1 MLWEKKCAECNLKL
15 GVLVSVLTLVA
26 CQPIFNRP
34 MEDFR
39 DVYRQVSRSV
49 FLIETPSGR
58 GSGWLIDSRLLL
70 TVDHLVSGHDEVV
83 VRQAITEPFTATVLG
98 HDSLRDIALLQVD
111 EEVGTFHGI
120 DGEPRL
126 LKLGQISGKDIAIP
140 LLVLGYSTDDVRDD
154 GTVGRAQA
162 NVGILSQVA
171 KGPWGNILVMDV
183 PVDPGDSGGP
193 VLNPDGLVVGL
204 VIGTQKRAIGASF
217 ALDVSEIRAAL
228 PALKR
233 GESR

>member
-1 MLWEKKCAECNLKL
+1 
-15 GVLVSVLTLVA
+15 
-26 CQPIFNRP
+26 

-58 GSGWLIDSRLLL
+58 GTGWLIDSRLLL
-70 TVDHLVSGHDEVV
+70 TVDHGVAGHEEVV
-83 VRQAITEPFTATVLG
+83 VRHTSTNPFTATVLG
-98 HDSLRDIALLQVD
+98 RDSLRDLTLLEID
-111 EEVGTFHGI
+111 EEVEIFHGI
-120 DGEPRL
+120 AGEPRT
-126 LKLGQISGKDIAIP
+126 LKLGEISGKDITLP
-140 LLVLGYSTDDVRDD
+140 LLALGYSTGDVRED

-171 KGPWGNILVMDV
+171 TGPWGNILVLDV
-183 PVDPGDSGGP
+183 PIDPGDSGGP
-193 VLNPDGLVVGL
+193 VLNPDGLVVGI
-204 VIGTQKRAIGASF
+204 VIGAQKRAIGASF
-217 ALDVSEIRAAL
+217 ALDVGEIRAAL